1 MASRLT
7 DGRRCGHER
16 RSPPP
21 ALAACSGDACWLDR
35 RRGDLAPAGSATDAW
50 LLSGLGGGLGRL
62 GGGLLMHGRL
72 ELLLAGE
79 GGGELVGVLERPAN

>member
-1 MASRLT
+1 
-7 DGRRCGHER
+7 
-16 RSPPP
+16 
-21 ALAACSGDACWLDR
+21 
-35 RRGDLAPAGSATDAW
+35 LAPAGSATDAW

-79 GGGELVGVLERPAN
+79 GGGELVGVLERPTN